1 MLLFSISLKVLTKY
15 NPVHSTDD
23 CSISHL
29 GELCIL
35 RKMVQKLIYKPITL
49 SRAIHFLNC
58 QMENSQSNDLHTCI
72 GSRVHFF
79 LPNIITPLNSESP
92 RHQTQRD
99 CSWKQ
104 GLVVQTQ
111 MFMFHKWPEKSSVSS
126 WETARLFVHTHTHP
140 HAHMCILHIYMYTV
154 HKHLWKWLFTNFK
167 TFFCNI
173 CVTLI
178 RTFLATEKLG
188 LDIAFLFLEFILCF

>member
-111 MFMFHKWPEKSSVSS
+111 MFMFYKWPEKSSVSS

-154 HKHLWKWLFTNFK
+154 HTSTFGSDYLLILKLFSA
-167 TFFCNI
+167 TF
-173 CVTLI
+173 
-178 RTFLATEKLG
+178 AWP
-188 LDIAFLFLEFILCF
+188 